1 MRMSTKRSI
10 LVIEDNHDMRVCL
23 RQQLEDEGFRVVSVA
38 NGKDALKLISSGLKP
53 DSIVVDL
60 EMPIM
65 SGYQF
70 LKEKTKFPGLDET
83 PVTVISGDIP
93 ADSVDDYDFF
103 AKPFNWEYFTDHLKH
118 QTHFQ

>member
-1 MRMSTKRSI
+1 MNAKRSI

-23 RQQLEDEGFRVVSVA
+23 RQQLEEQGFKVVSVA
-38 NGKDALKLISSGLKP
+38 NGKDALKLISSGLRP
-53 DSIVVDL
+53 DSIVLDL

-103 AKPFNWEYFTDHLKH
+103 AKPFNWDYFTDHLKH
-118 QTHFQ
+118 QTHA